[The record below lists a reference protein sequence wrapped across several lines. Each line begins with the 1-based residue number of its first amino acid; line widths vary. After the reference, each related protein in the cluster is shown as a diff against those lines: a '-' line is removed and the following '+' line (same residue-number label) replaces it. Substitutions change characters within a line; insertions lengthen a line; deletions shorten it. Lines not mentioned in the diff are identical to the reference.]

1 MCMCIDYSHYCKV
14 ITLVENYILKL
25 KTFLQKSSYSSVTF
39 KRIKTNHIQIK
50 AVINEVKGI
59 FIIDTGASNTCID
72 LENHKLFKIFPEE
85 SPEKASSAT
94 DEISKTMISKS
105 NKIKIGKWIK
115 NNISIV
121 LFDMSFINK
130 TLVEQ
135 GAERVNGIIGSDL
148 LKKGKAIIDYSDNKL
163 FLKD

>member
-1 MCMCIDYSHYCKV
+1 MCIDYSHYCKV

-25 KTFLQKSSYSSVTF
+25 KTFLQKRSYSSVTF

-105 NKIKIGKWIK
+105 NKIKIGKWMK

-135 GAERVNGIIGSDL
+135 GAERVNGIIGSDM